1 MEEKDKS
8 QAQQPEQQSEAT
20 PSGFESEF
28 FKTEV
33 RRIYEM
39 QTQVIETLN
48 AQKDLTTSQFK
59 EIHEISKDLREIMV
73 SNAAKTNDIL
83 KISNFIVTD
92 VGPAFESFL
101 QKIEAALSDE
111 KALMQEILRYQ
122 QEGSGASIL
131 EQIAS
136 EGKTFRHLLANL
148 LKNCNGIQETA
159 TTISQNVEIVKA
171 RTLK

>member
-1 MEEKDKS
+1 MEEQNENLAK
-8 QAQQPEQQSEAT
+8 QPELQSEAT
-20 PSGFESEF
+20 PGGYESEF

-48 AQKDLTTSQFK
+48 AQKDLTASQFK
-59 EIHEISKDLREIMV
+59 EIHEISKDLREIML

-101 QKIEAALSDE
+101 KKIDIALSDE
-111 KALMQEILRYQ
+111 KTLMDEIIRYQ
-122 QEGSGASIL
+122 KDYSESNIL
-131 EQIAS
+131 EEIAS
-136 EGKTFRHLLANL
+136 EGKSFRHLLANL
-148 LKNCNGIQETA
+148 LRTCNGLKET
-159 TTISQNVEIVKA
+159 TSTIEQNVEILKA
-171 RTLK
+171 RTMK